1 MAYKVERRIRPG
13 LPQVGYA
20 PYGQV
25 HAHSTGNPRSTAQNE
40 ADYFQTKDITTGFY
54 THLVGNGRVIQ
65 LAEVNRGAWDVGGG
79 WNQWGYASVELIE
92 SHSNRDEFMRDYR
105 IYCELL
111 HDLAKQAGLPTTV
124 DQGNTGI
131 ITHNYA
137 THNQPNNG
145 SDHVDPIPYLAK
157 WGINLAQFRSDV
169 ANAKSNNKPSPAPA
183 PTPSK
188 PSTPSQH
195 DKAVAASPAK
205 HQGNAWG
212 KLDYFNGHGKDQIR
226 VAGWLV
232 PDKPQGPIGKYAYV
246 IFMQHGTGKEL
257 TRVQSA
263 GIKRPDV
270 KKAYGYQ
277 GGQEL
282 GFDVTVKKA
291 QFKGKKVDVILRRAN
306 KSNGEDAV
314 NDVRIDSIYLS
325 L

>member
-13 LPQVGYA
+13 LPQVGVA

-25 HAHSTGNPRSTAQNE
+25 HAHSTGNPRSTVQNE
-40 ADYFQTKDITTGFY
+40 ADYFQNKDINTGFF

-65 LAEVNRGAWDVGGG
+65 VAEVNRGAWDVGGG

-92 SHSNRDEFMRDYR
+92 SHKNKDEFMRDYK

-169 ANAKSNNKPSPAPA
+169 ANAKSNNKPSSAPKPAPA
-183 PTPSK
+183 K

-195 DKAVAASPAK
+195 DKAIAQSPAK
-205 HQGNAWG
+205 TVNGYTGKMDKFNVQGN
-212 KLDYFNGHGKDQIR
+212 KFR
-226 VAGWLV
+226 VAGWML
-232 PDKPQGPIGKYAYV
+232 PTAGGQPYNYGYV
-246 IFMQHGTGKEL
+246 FLLDAKTGKEIARQL
-257 TRVQSA
+257 A
-263 GIKRPDV
+263 GAVSRPDV
-270 KKAYGYQ
+270 TKAYGVK
-277 GGQEL
+277 GGTNYGL
-282 GFDVTVKKA
+282 DVTFDVKKL
-291 QFKGKKVDVILRRAN
+291 KGKKFYAMFRRT
-306 KSNGEDAV
+306 
-314 NDVRIDSIYLS
+314 NDKAGNTAGGHRDIGFKEFYFTL
-325 L
+325 

>member
-13 LPQVGYA
+13 LPQVGVA

-25 HAHSTGNPRSTAQNE
+25 HAHSTGNPNSTAQNE
-40 ADYFQTKDITTGFY
+40 ADYFHNKNINTGFY
-54 THLVGNGRVIQ
+54 THIVGNGRVIQ

-92 SHSNRDEFMRDYR
+92 SHKNKDEFMRDYR

-111 HDLAKQAGLPTTV
+111 HDLAKQAGLPVTV
-124 DQGNTGI
+124 DQGNVGI

-137 THNQPNNG
+137 THNQPNNA

-157 WGINLAQFRSDV
+157 WGINLAQFRNDV
-169 ANAKSNNKPSPAPA
+169 ANAKGNANKPNPAPSK
-183 PTPSK
+183 PSK
-188 PSTPSQH
+188 PSTPSVH
-195 DKAVAASPAK
+195 DKAVAESKPK
-205 HQGNAWG
+205 HQGNAYG
-212 KLDYFNGHGKDQIR
+212 KLDYYNEYQKGKIR

-232 PDKPQGPIGKYAYV
+232 PDNPQGAIGAYAYV
-246 IFMQHGTGKEL
+246 IFMQHGTNKEL
-257 TRVQSA
+257 TRMQSK
-263 GIKRPDV
+263 GIARPDV

-277 GGQEL
+277 GGDAL
-282 GFDVTVKKA
+282 GFDVTIDRN

-306 KSNGEDAV
+306 ASNGEKSV

>member
-1 MAYKVERRIRPG
+1 MVYKVERRIRPG

-25 HAHSTGNPRSTAQNE
+25 HAHSTGNPRSTVQNE
-40 ADYFQTKDITTGFY
+40 ADYFHNKDITTGFY
-54 THLVGNGRVIQ
+54 THIVGNGRVIQ

-92 SHSNRDEFMRDYR
+92 SHSNKDEFMRDYK

-124 DQGNTGI
+124 DQGDTGI

-137 THNQPNNG
+137 THNQPNNS

-169 ANAKSNNKPSPAPA
+169 ANAKSNNKPA
-183 PTPSK
+183 PSK
-188 PSTPSQH
+188 PKPSKPKTHAQ
-195 DKAVAASPAK
+195 AVLESPAI

-212 KLDYFNGHGKDQIR
+212 KLEVLDMPKKNKLQVR
-226 VAGWLV
+226 GWLV
-232 PDKPQGPIGKYAYV
+232 PDKPTGPIGTYAY
-246 IFMQHGTGKEL
+246 IIIMQHGTNKEL

-263 GIKRPDV
+263 GIKRADV
-270 KKAYGYQ
+270 KKQYGYK
-277 GGQEL
+277 GGEHL
-282 GFDVTVKKA
+282 GFDVTVDVA
-291 QFKGKKVDVILRRAN
+291 WMKGKKVDIILRRCN
-306 KSNGEDAV
+306 KANGEGAV
-314 NDVRIDSIYLS
+314 NDVRIKDIYLTIV
-325 L
+325 

>member
-1 MAYKVERRIRPG
+1 MSYKVERRIRQG

-40 ADYFQTKDITTGFY
+40 ADYFHNKDIKTGFY
-54 THLVGNGRVIQ
+54 THVVGNGRVIQ

-92 SHSNRDEFMRDYR
+92 SHANKAEFMRDYK

-137 THNQPNNG
+137 SHHQPNNG

-169 ANAKSNNKPSPAPA
+169 VNAKSNNKPSTAPA
-183 PTPSK
+183 GK
-188 PSTPSQH
+188 PHP
-195 DKAVAASPAK
+195 SPAGSIDK
-205 HQGNAWG
+205 FAKQGDKIICDGWVYVPQISGYNYAIL
-212 KLDYFNGHGKDQIR
+212 LDEKGREIDRKKSKGIVRKD
-226 VAGWLV
+226 VNKALNV
-232 PDKPQGPIGKYAYV
+232 SEKYAFGLHAEFKYSQV
-246 IFMQHGTGKEL
+246 
-257 TRVQSA
+257 
-263 GIKRPDV
+263 
-270 KKAYGYQ
+270 
-277 GGQEL
+277 
-282 GFDVTVKKA
+282 
-291 QFKGKKVDVILRRAN
+291 KGKKVKVVFRRTQDEKGN
-306 KSNGEDAV
+306 VKQPTHDIFSG
-314 NDVRIDSIYLS
+314 LKKF
-325 L
+325 

>member
-1 MAYKVERRIRPG
+1 MAYTVERRIRPG

-40 ADYFQTKDITTGFY
+40 ADYFHNKDITTGFY

-92 SHSNRDEFMRDYR
+92 SHKNKDEFMRDYK

-111 HDLAKQAGLPTTV
+111 HDLAKQAGLPVTV

-137 THNQPNNG
+137 THHQPNNG

-169 ANAKSNNKPSPAPA
+169 ANTKSNNKPNAV
-183 PTPSK
+183 PSK
-188 PSTPSQH
+188 PQTHNQI
-195 DKAVAASPAK
+195 VAASPAITVDGYTGK
-205 HQGNAWG
+205 EDFFNTIAGN
-212 KLDYFNGHGKDQIR
+212 KLRG
-226 VAGWLV
+226 AGWML
-232 PDKPQGPIGKYAYV
+232 PTKGGKAFNYGYV
-246 IFMQHGTGKEL
+246 FIMDYNTGKEL
-257 TRVQSA
+257 ARQMSK
-263 GIKRPDV
+263 GIARPDV
-270 KKAYGYQ
+270 TKAYNVS
-277 GGQEL
+277 GGNAYGL
-282 GFDVTVKKA
+282 DCTFDLKH
-291 QFKGKKVDVILRRAN
+291 FKGKKVYLMFRRT
-306 KSNGEDAV
+306 
-314 NDVRIDSIYLS
+314 NDKAGNTKGGHKDIHFKNIYMTL
-325 L
+325 